1 MHSTTPGQSTS
12 QIHIDSIRRLLMPAV
27 VVLLATTVMVVI
39 AAGGDDPQG
48 EQGGRRMYAIGL
60 WGDMPYS
67 DGQALMGVPNLIAD
81 MNSQHL
87 AFTAHDGDIK
97 AGNGTVGS
105 TTPTTCTDALYEQ
118 ALQFFNLLEAPA
130 IYTPGDN
137 DWTDCDR
144 ASNGGFSSRER
155 LDHERAV
162 FFGDSFSLGQRQIQQ
177 DVQAAPLC
185 LGANG
190 LVPCVENRRWTFGR
204 VTYATLNIQGSCNN
218 LCDTAPDPDEY
229 AMRNA
234 ANIAWMTATF
244 QDAIARESA
253 AIMFITQ
260 ANPGWDA
267 TDGTRGVVRNP
278 RTLAETDGFPD
289 GFQQFLLALRQQVIA
304 FGKPVAY
311 VHGDTHYARVDKPFL
326 DASGRRLENFTRV
339 ETFGDS
345 PANGNN
351 DVHWMK
357 VLVDTHSREV
367 FAYQPQVV
375 PANRTAVPAQ

>member
-1 MHSTTPGQSTS
+1 MQSTTPGQSTN
-12 QIHIDSIRRLLMPAV
+12 QIRIDSIRRRLVPTLVAFV
-27 VVLLATTVMVVI
+27 AASIVI
-39 AAGGDDPQG
+39 AVGADDPQS

-67 DGQALMGVPNLIAD
+67 DVQALTGVPNLIAD

-87 AFTAHDGDIK
+87 AFTVHDGDLK

-105 TTPTTCTDALYEQ
+105 TTPTTCTDALYDQ
-118 ALQFFNLLEAPA
+118 ALRFFNSLEAPA
-130 IYTPGDN
+130 IFTPGDN

-155 LDHERAV
+155 LDHERSV
-162 FFGDSFSLGQRQIQQ
+162 FFSDSFSLGQRRIQQ

-185 LGANG
+185 LGTTG

-229 AMRNA
+229 ALRNA

-244 QDAIARESA
+244 QDAIARDSA
-253 AIMFITQ
+253 ALMFIAQ
-260 ANPGWDA
+260 ANPGWDS
-267 TDGTRGVVRNP
+267 TDGTRGVLRNP
-278 RTLAETDGFPD
+278 RTLAETDGLPD
-289 GFQQFLLALRQQVIA
+289 GFQEFLLALRQQVIA